1 MKLKVIKSKKQKD
14 FILKTAIDG
23 LLAGLL
29 AIGIFLGRPP
39 NPKAVESYQLLL
51 GLILFVGFVMVAYA
65 YMRKKTIFAYGLIV
79 VLSVAF
85 IEVIAIGIIFQ
96 ETLTDIVIALF
107 IITPSVL
114 IFDKLL
120 G

>member
-1 MKLKVIKSKKQKD
+1 LKIKIIKNQKQKD

-29 AIGIFLGRPP
+29 AIGIFLGRPAT
-39 NPKAVESYQLLL
+39 PKTIESYQLLL
-51 GLILFVGFVMVAYA
+51 GLILFVGFAMVMYA
-65 YMRKKTIFAYGLIV
+65 YMRKKSIVVYGFIV
-79 VLSVAF
+79 VLIVAF
-85 IEVIAIGIIFQ
+85 AEVILIGIIFQ
-96 ETLTDIVIALF
+96 ETFTDIIIALF